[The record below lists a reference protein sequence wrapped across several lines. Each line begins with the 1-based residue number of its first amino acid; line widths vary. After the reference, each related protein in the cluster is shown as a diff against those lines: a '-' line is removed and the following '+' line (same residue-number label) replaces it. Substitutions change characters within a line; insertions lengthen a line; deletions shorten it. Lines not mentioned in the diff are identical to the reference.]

1 MVCLIYT
8 AHQIDLHNLI
18 PLNTGKQAG
27 YASALQEICRMDYIA
42 FCKNYFTVT
51 NLPVNLVND
60 DGVLYSSLGDLLG
73 IPASNPIGL
82 YPSEYNPEF
91 RAQDPDIVYGSVRI
105 EATGDYIM
113 LGPAFS
119 FTPDEELIRRYMHEC
134 ASPFHLREE
143 IAEALCSIPLLSQT
157 QFCRHL
163 VLIHQCVNG
172 KLISVSELM
181 MQKSEY
187 HFRREERHMEA
198 ITENLEQERLHK
210 NIRPEQEIYAAIRQG
225 NPETLKDTLLS
236 LSTGIYD
243 GKLAQTP
250 LRQIKNLFISTATK
264 ATTLGAIP
272 GGMDSERA
280 YQLMDLYI
288 QECEK
293 MQSIDTIQALQYTM
307 LMDLCQKTGEYKVPL
322 GISSEVNDCINF
334 IRSRVNSA
342 INVEDVAE
350 HIHRSVSYTTKKFK
364 SELGFTMGA
373 FITRCKLEEAKSLL
387 AYSDKSLAE
396 ISSYLC
402 FSNQA
407 HFQNL
412 FKKHYDV
419 TPMKYR
425 RKHHVLHAP
434 QE

>member
-1 MVCLIYT
+1 
-8 AHQIDLHNLI
+8 
-18 PLNTGKQAG
+18 
-27 YASALQEICRMDYIA
+27 MDYIA
-42 FCKNYFTVT
+42 FCKNYYAVT
-51 NLPVNLVND
+51 NLPLNLVND

-73 IPASNPIGL
+73 IPAANPIGI
-82 YPSEYNPEF
+82 YPSKYNPEF
-91 RAQDPDIVYGSVRI
+91 RAQDPDIVYGAVLV

-119 FTPDEELIRRYMHEC
+119 FPPDDELIRRYMHEC
-134 ASPFHLREE
+134 ASPLSLREE
-143 IAEALCSIPLLSQT
+143 IAEALCSIPPLSHM

-172 KLISVSELM
+172 KQITVSELM

-187 HFRREERHMEA
+187 HFRLEEQHIEA

-210 NIRPEQEIYAAIRQG
+210 SYRLEQEVYAAIRQG
-225 NPETLKDTLLS
+225 SPESLKASLLS
-236 LSTGIYD
+236 LDTGIYD

-250 LRQIKNLFISTATK
+250 LRQTKNLFISTAAK
-264 ATTLGAIP
+264 ATALGTIP
-272 GGMDSERA
+272 GGMDSERV

-293 MQSIDTIQALQYTM
+293 MQAIDTIQALQYTM
-307 LMDLCQKTGEYKVPL
+307 LMDLCQKTGEYQVPH

-334 IRSRVNSA
+334 IRSRVNTA
-342 INVEDVAE
+342 INVEDVAG

-364 SELGFTMGA
+364 NELGFTMGA

-412 FKKHYDV
+412 FRKHYDT

-425 RKHHVLHAP
+425 RKHHVI
-434 QE
+434 QDS

>member
-1 MVCLIYT
+1 
-8 AHQIDLHNLI
+8 
-18 PLNTGKQAG
+18 
-27 YASALQEICRMDYIA
+27 MDYIA
-42 FCKNYFTVT
+42 FCKNYYAVT
-51 NLPVNLVND
+51 NLPLNLVND
-60 DGVLYSSLGDLLG
+60 DGVLYSSLGDLLD
-73 IPASNPIGL
+73 IPAANPIGI
-82 YPSEYNPEF
+82 YPSKYNPEF
-91 RAQDPDIVYGSVRI
+91 RAQDPDIVYGAVLV

-119 FTPDEELIRRYMHEC
+119 FPPDDELIRRYMHEC
-134 ASPFHLREE
+134 ASPLSLREE
-143 IAEALCSIPLLSQT
+143 IAEALCSIPPLSHM

-172 KLISVSELM
+172 KQITVSELM

-187 HFRREERHMEA
+187 HFRLEEQHIEA

-210 NIRPEQEIYAAIRQG
+210 SYRLEQEVYAAIRQG
-225 NPETLKDTLLS
+225 SPESLKASLLS
-236 LSTGIYD
+236 LDTGIYD

-250 LRQIKNLFISTATK
+250 LRQTKNLFISTAAK
-264 ATTLGAIP
+264 ATALGTIP

-293 MQSIDTIQALQYTM
+293 MQAIDTIQALQYTM
-307 LMDLCQKTGEYKVPL
+307 LMDLCQKTGEYQVPH

-334 IRSRVNSA
+334 IRSRVNTA
-342 INVEDVAE
+342 INVEDVAG

-364 SELGFTMGA
+364 NELGFTMGA

-412 FKKHYDV
+412 FRKHYDT

-425 RKHHVLHAP
+425 RKHHVI
-434 QE
+434 QDS

>member
-1 MVCLIYT
+1 
-8 AHQIDLHNLI
+8 
-18 PLNTGKQAG
+18 
-27 YASALQEICRMDYIA
+27 MDYIA
-42 FCKNYFTVT
+42 FCKNYYAVT
-51 NLPVNLVND
+51 NLPLNLVND

-73 IPASNPIGL
+73 IPAANPIGI
-82 YPSEYNPEF
+82 YPSKYNPEF
-91 RAQDPDIVYGSVRI
+91 RAQDPDIVYGAVLV

-119 FTPDEELIRRYMHEC
+119 FPPDDELIRRYMHEC
-134 ASPFHLREE
+134 ASPLSLREE
-143 IAEALCSIPLLSQT
+143 IAEALCSIPPLSHM

-172 KLISVSELM
+172 KQITVSELM

-187 HFRREERHMEA
+187 HFRLEEQHIEA

-210 NIRPEQEIYAAIRQG
+210 SYRLEQEVYAAIRQG
-225 NPETLKDTLLS
+225 SPESLKASLLS
-236 LSTGIYD
+236 LDTGIYD

-250 LRQIKNLFISTATK
+250 LRQTKNLFISTAAK
-264 ATTLGAIP
+264 ATALGTIP

-293 MQSIDTIQALQYTM
+293 MQAIDTIQALQYTM
-307 LMDLCQKTGEYKVPL
+307 LMDLCQKTGEYQVPH

-334 IRSRVNSA
+334 IRSRVNTA
-342 INVEDVAE
+342 INVEDVAG

-364 SELGFTMGA
+364 NELGFTMGA

-412 FKKHYDV
+412 FRKHYDT

-425 RKHHVLHAP
+425 RKHHVI
-434 QE
+434 QDS